1 MPKTEGGF
9 PIPLR
14 ALFALA
20 FWPKEFAIAA
30 AYQGEAALYKAD
42 GATAQIMGLPRALRD
57 SLLAKKAFGD
67 LAIGFALATAVERPQ
82 GQGEPLA
89 PLRR

>member
-9 PIPLR
+9 PTPLR

-20 FWPKEFAIAA
+20 FWPQEFAIAA
-30 AYQGEAALYKAD
+30 AYQGKAALYKAD
-42 GATAQIMGLPRALRD
+42 GATAQIMGFPRAFRD
-57 SLLAKKAFGD
+57 SLPAKKAFGD
-67 LAIGFALATAVERPQ
+67 LAIGFALAAAVERPQ
-82 GQGEPLA
+82 GQGEPLT